1 MSIAGKLKQIM
12 RELKSH
18 LPFTMLGAVTG
29 VVLMLIGRQFLT
41 GYEHTLF
48 AIFHPLHVLLSAMV
62 TAALFELHRKINN
75 FLVIL
80 LVGVVGA
87 IGVTTLSDSI
97 MPYFGESI
105 LGVAIPTH
113 AALHEHDHE
122 AMSADAENADM
133 HEPETAGGDTD
144 EHEHEQEHETAAAAA
159 DGHDHAAAAN
169 EAVEHVHEQA
179 ADEEHAHEAVH
190 PELHLGFIEE
200 WYLVFPAAI
209 LGVVLA
215 YFRPATKLP
224 HAGHVLLSTW
234 ASSAHVLMN
243 THADITALLLVG
255 IFIVLFLAVWLP
267 CCVSDIIFPLLFVRS
282 NGAHIGHS
290 CILCGKKDNEKEGQH
305 SH

>member
-1 MSIAGKLKQIM
+1 MSATGKLKQILQ
-12 RELKSH
+12 ELKVHS
-18 LPFTMLGAVTG
+18 PFTLLGAGTG
-29 VVLMLIGRQFLT
+29 IVLMLLGRAYLK

-62 TAALFELHRKINN
+62 TAALFEMHRKMNN
-75 FLVIL
+75 FLIIL
-80 LVGVVGA
+80 LVGVVGS
-87 IGVTTLSDSI
+87 IGITTLSDSI
-97 MPYFGESI
+97 MPFFGESI

-113 AALHEHDHE
+113 AGLHEHAHERADSHVETADEHEHDH
-122 AMSADAENADM
+122 D
-133 HEPETAGGDTD
+133 PAGGETD
-144 EHEHEQEHETAAAAA
+144 AGGPAANPHEAESLEHVHGPACA
-159 DGHDHAAAAN
+159 DGH
-169 EAVEHVHEQA
+169 AVE
-179 ADEEHAHEAVH
+179 
-190 PELHLGFIEE
+190 PIRPSLHLGFIEE

-255 IFIVLFLAVWLP
+255 ILIVLFLAVWLP
-267 CCVSDIIFPLLFVRS
+267 CCVSDIVFPLLFTGG

-290 CILCGKKDNEKEGQH
+290 CILCGKKDKKPAVE
-305 SH
+305 S